1 MTRLAT
7 FAATALAGIALLWT
21 LPVVGVIAAV
31 ALLVVLP
38 PWGRSYAERAVISG
52 IVILG
57 AAALIFPRA
66 GFTPV
71 DATTARLFLT
81 GLIVVSVAL
90 YSVPQLRN
98 TPLPR
103 LRAVDIVLLGI
114 VGGLCFWLVS
124 AYLGATS
131 QEVISGLFFS
141 GWDNQGHF
149 TTFANTYVANST
161 TWPTTD
167 GTIAWNQWYPSLHT
181 TTWALLE
188 YSGGSTGLSRVDLLF
203 PYVQWS
209 AVTFTASMV
218 SLAWVASDLA
228 SRWTKDVGTKRT
240 SQAATLLAAGAVGVW
255 VFLGS
260 PQFLFNSGFTNFVM
274 GVAVVTT
281 ASYLSVRST
290 RSARTLGWFLVPLAA
305 IAAINLWTPLVI
317 VLVPAGVIVA
327 IALTRSRR
335 TVGIVWIAASVIVG
349 GLLAWQQGKAILAAD
364 DGAGVGDFAESIG
377 AVGTGMAPFNIAAGI
392 AAPFVAIA
400 IAVVLRNWRPL
411 AFGVAAPSVMTGLL
425 ALAFVP
431 GTSAAGVSIIQSYYV
446 LKALDASL
454 LATAPLMAA
463 AAATGLVFLLRQV
476 STTTAVAVLVGTGT
490 TAVAAFGYVGIV
502 PQTLSTGFTVAP
514 GVQAGLDRTRGIN
527 DPLIGES
534 ILATVNGIA
543 DLPDFTPM
551 MWDGSGTLP
560 NLWAATLHETL
571 SSDQQ
576 EIYRGLPEFPYGD
589 FTYEYLRQ
597 ELNRNPNLRLAVTW
611 FRQSSGD
618 YLNLR
623 LASADPRQVRVT
635 QVPMRQSDL
644 CPECTGS

>member
-7 FAATALAGIALLWT
+7 FAVTALAGIALLWA
-21 LPVVGVIAAV
+21 LPAVGVIVAV
-31 ALLVVLP
+31 VLLVVLP
-38 PWGRSYAERAVISG
+38 PWGRTYAERAVISG

-57 AAALIFPRA
+57 AAAVIFPRA
-66 GFTPV
+66 GSTPV
-71 DATTARLFLT
+71 DANTARLFLT
-81 GLIVVSVAL
+81 GLIVVSVGL
-90 YSVPQLRN
+90 YLVPTLRN

-114 VGGLCFWLVS
+114 AGGLSYWLVS
-124 AYLGATS
+124 SYLGATS
-131 QEVISGLFFS
+131 QEVLSGLFFS

-149 TTFANTYVANST
+149 TTFANTYAANST

-181 TTWALLE
+181 TFWALLE
-188 YSGGSTGLSRVDLLF
+188 YAGGSTGLSRVDLLF

-209 AVTFTASMV
+209 AVTFAASV
-218 SLAWVASDLA
+218 ASLAWVASDLA
-228 SRWTKDVGTKRT
+228 GRWTKHVGTKKT
-240 SQAATLLAAGAVGVW
+240 SQAATLLAASAIGVW

-281 ASYLSVRST
+281 ASYLSVRSIW
-290 RSARTLGWFLVPLAA
+290 SARTLGWFLVPLAA

-317 VLVPAGVIVA
+317 VLVPAGAIVA
-327 IALTRSRR
+327 ISLTRSRR
-335 TVGIVWIAASVIVG
+335 TVGIVWIAASTVVG

-392 AAPFVAIA
+392 AAPLVAIA
-400 IAVVLRNWRPL
+400 IAVLLRNWRPL

-425 ALAFVP
+425 ALAFIP
-431 GTSAAGVSIIQSYYV
+431 GTSAAGVDIIQSYYV

-454 LATAPLMAA
+454 LATAPLVAA

-476 STTTAVAVLVGTGT
+476 STATAVAASVGTGI
-490 TAVAAFGYVGIV
+490 ASVAAFGYVGIV

-514 GVQAGLDRTRGIN
+514 GVQAGLDRTKGIN

-534 ILATVNGIA
+534 IIATVDGIV
-543 DLPDFTPM
+543 DLPNFSPM
-551 MWDGSGTLP
+551 MWDGAGTLP
-560 NLWAATLHETL
+560 NLWSATLHEVPSAL
-571 SSDQQ
+571 DQ
-576 EIYRGLPEFPYGD
+576 EFYAGLPPFPYGD
-589 FTYEYLRQ
+589 DTFDYVRGQVVTA
-597 ELNRNPNLRLAVTW
+597 PNLRLAVTW
-611 FRQSSGD
+611 FRESSEG
-618 YLNLR
+618 YLR
-623 LASADPRQVRVT
+623 LRLSSVDPRQIRIV
-635 QVPMRQSDL
+635 QVPMRTSLL
-644 CPECTGS
+644 CPECP